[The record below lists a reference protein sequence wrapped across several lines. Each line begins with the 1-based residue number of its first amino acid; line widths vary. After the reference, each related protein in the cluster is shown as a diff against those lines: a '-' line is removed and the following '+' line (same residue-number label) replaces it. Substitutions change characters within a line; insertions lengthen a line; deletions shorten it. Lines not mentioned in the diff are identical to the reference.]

1 MAAAVSSL
9 DQLITEM
16 ETFTSKDDKEGDTT
30 ENKVG
35 SKAVGQ
41 NNRFHN
47 QWVGVI

>member
-16 ETFTSKDDKEGDTT
+16 ETFTSADDIEGDTT

-35 SKAVGQ
+35 GEAVEQ
-41 NNRFHN
+41 VF
-47 QWVGVI
+47 